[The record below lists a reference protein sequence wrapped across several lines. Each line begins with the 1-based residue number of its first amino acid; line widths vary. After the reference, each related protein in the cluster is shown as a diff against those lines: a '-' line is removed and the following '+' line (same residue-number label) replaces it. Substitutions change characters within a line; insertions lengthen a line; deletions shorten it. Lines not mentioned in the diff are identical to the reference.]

1 MANTESVNTSLI
13 EKLLDALNITGG
25 VKTASSVIIAL
36 GAILICGFLMTR
48 ITKLLKLPNVTAY
61 IITGVLIGP
70 SVINLIPQEFITRTD
85 FVSDIALAFI
95 AFTAGQFFKISE
107 LKKAGWKVLI
117 ITVFEALAAFVIVF
131 CLCFFVFRLSVAFS
145 LVLGALSSATAPAST
160 LMTIKQTKAKGHYV
174 NTLLEVVALDD
185 VVTLL
190 LYSVAIAICIGISK
204 GSVGFMEV
212 GWPIIENIICLAIG
226 FVFGFILRF
235 LISSKRTIDNPLI
248 IFLAV
253 FLLLCGI
260 CSLFV

>member
-1 MANTESVNTSLI
+1 MTNTESVNTSLI

-48 ITKLLKLPNVTAY
+48 LTKLLKLPNVTAY

-117 ITVFEALAAFVIVF
+117 ITVLNAGSPIASLKLRKPIKPPTIPDFEI
-131 CLCFFVFRLSVAFS
+131 S
-145 LVLGALSSATAPAST
+145 LKDSRNTMAIGNT
-160 LMTIKQTKAKGHYV
+160 TK
-174 NTLLEVVALDD
+174 
-185 VVTLL
+185 
-190 LYSVAIAICIGISK
+190 IAISTML
-204 GSVGFMEV
+204 GSSH
-212 GWPIIENIICLAIG
+212 
-226 FVFGFILRF
+226 R
-235 LISSKRTIDNPLI
+235 
-248 IFLAV
+248 
-253 FLLLCGI
+253 
-260 CSLFV
+260 